1 MCRSNSY
8 TFMWLNWMPVLGMT
22 VEIKAQGE
30 HKNTHSHSKS
40 VHVSYTH
47 IPSHPYHSSHFTG
60 NAEMNTKWQAS
71 VQNPFS
77 HNAPVC
83 WITEGW
89 MFVSQTHMRL
99 YNQCSWDACVL
110 LLSKTFCLLD
120 GKHEL
125 LLHLLVTSVRRQVQ
139 TIKTTATQT
148 DEGDC
153 YMLHKMVP
161 KLSHFSV
168 FTPGTIF
175 DVYYTA
181 MQPKIKIIL
190 I

>member
-1 MCRSNSY
+1 MC
-8 TFMWLNWMPVLGMT
+8 L
-22 VEIKAQGE
+22 
-30 HKNTHSHSKS
+30 
-40 VHVSYTH
+40 TH

-83 WITEGW
+83 RITEGW

-99 YNQCSWDACVL
+99 YNQSSWDACVL

-139 TIKTTATQT
+139 TIKTTATQI

-153 YMLHKMVP
+153 YMLHKMFP

-181 MQPKIKIIL
+181 MQPKILQKIKTKRQTYTL
-190 I
+190 KKSLLSYNFKYNQLNKSFLLCK